1 MGTEMPAE
9 FYDQFIDRHLIPLE
23 KSPWRKVYEEAAR
36 LLPESK
42 DETIVDIGCGTGRFA
57 KLLFDKGYRKYLGID
72 FSKGMLEEAKRYN
85 PSFTFIEGN
94 VYDEAI
100 VRMLQKYHVFV
111 LLEVLEHIE
120 KDKAFL
126 SSLPQGSDMVI
137 SVPNYDS
144 RAHVRHFKHIDEVIE
159 RYDGILDFQDSEKV
173 VIKTSEQL
181 KNEIYVLNC
190 KKR

>member
-57 KLLFDKGYRKYLGID
+57 KLLYDKGYRKYLGID

-100 VRMLQKYHVFV
+100 VRMLQKYHVFCFAGSV
-111 LLEVLEHIE
+111 RAYRERQSVFIE
-120 KDKAFL
+120 
-126 SSLPQGSDMVI
+126 SS
-137 SVPNYDS
+137 S
-144 RAHVRHFKHIDEVIE
+144 RERH
-159 RYDGILDFQDSEKV
+159 GDF
-173 VIKTSEQL
+173 
-181 KNEIYVLNC
+181 C
-190 KKR
+190 A

>member
-1 MGTEMPAE
+1 M
-9 FYDQFIDRHLIPLE
+9 
-23 KSPWRKVYEEAAR
+23 YEEAAR

-57 KLLFDKGYRKYLGID
+57 KLLYDKGYRKYLGID

-159 RYDGILDFQDSEKV
+159 RYDGILDFQGTEKV
-173 VIKTSEQL
+173 VIKTSERL

-190 KKR
+190 KKGKHRHRAS